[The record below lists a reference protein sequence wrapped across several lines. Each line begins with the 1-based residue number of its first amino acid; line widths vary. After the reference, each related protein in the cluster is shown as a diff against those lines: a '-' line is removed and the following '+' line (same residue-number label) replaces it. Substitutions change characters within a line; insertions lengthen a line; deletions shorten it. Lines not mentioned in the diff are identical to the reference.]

1 MPLAAVTVK
10 DIVLLLILLVVANG
24 VLLAPL
30 VVAIIGAWGE
40 RFENRDHRPQV

>member
-1 MPLAAVTVK
+1 VLAVITLRQIIELIIL
-10 DIVLLLILLVVANG
+10 IVVVHA

-40 RFENRDHRPQV
+40 RVQNRDMRPLR